1 MVPGP
6 EMEQV
11 QAMVQEPD
19 SERDLEQVKALVQDS
34 APEQE
39 KERAPGL
46 EQVQARVQAREMVP
60 GQEQAPEMARQLS
73 QFLCPFAFRCRWLYL
88 WPL

>member
-46 EQVQARVQAREMVP
+46 VQVQAREMVP
-60 GQEQAPEMARQLS
+60 GQEQAPEMAREQG
-73 QFLCPFAFRCRWLYL
+73 
-88 WPL
+88 